1 MHPDSRG
8 YYLYVLQLQR
18 TPLHRAATQNNT
30 EVIAILVEHG
40 PQAVT
45 MKDKDGMT
53 PLNIALFGPV
63 ITSLI
68 EAGSD
73 INDHNNVIMH
83 LIVALILL

>member
-1 MHPDSRG
+1 
-8 YYLYVLQLQR
+8 
-18 TPLHRAATQNNT
+18 
-30 EVIAILVEHG
+30 
-40 PQAVT
+40 